1 MRVSQLLRCALLAA
15 AALAAWSLVAGAN
28 FSVNVAPADLELAPG
43 ETYTGYVTATN
54 SGEEEVRL
62 RAYLGDW
69 RTTPD
74 GMEYF
79 APGEFPRGAATWMKL
94 SPSQL
99 ALPPGGSERIYYEI
113 AVPED
118 ATLAGSYWA
127 MIFVEDA
134 SAQPLAPPEG
144 EEQPQMA
151 IRTLLRYGVQVF
163 VTIPGTE
170 IRGAVFTGTGL
181 APVEGGFDL
190 SATIENRGNIHLRPT
205 TWLELRSAAGDTVY
219 SAEHMRLTVLPG
231 CTREYKFELRHL
243 TLPPGKYY
251 ALVIADYGA
260 PTLVAA
266 QAELEVAGE

>member
-1 MRVSQLLRCALLAA
+1 MRAPQLLRCALMAAAILAA
-15 AALAAWSLVAGAN
+15 YSFAAGAD
-28 FSVNVAPADLELAPG
+28 FSVNVAPADLQLNPG
-43 ETYTGYVTATN
+43 ETYSGYVTATN
-54 SGEEEVRL
+54 SGEDEVRL

-79 APGEFPRGAATWMKL
+79 APGEFARGAAAWMQL
-94 SPSQL
+94 SPTQL
-99 ALPPGGSERIYYEI
+99 AIPPGGSERIYYEI

-118 ATLAGSYWA
+118 TALAGSYWA

-134 SAQPLAPPEG
+134 IAPPVPPDG
-144 EEQPQMA
+144 SEQPQMA
-151 IRTLLRYGVQVF
+151 IRTLLRYGVQVY

-170 IRGAVFTGTGL
+170 IRDAVFTGTGL
-181 APVEGGFDL
+181 VQVEGGFDL

-205 TWLELRSAAGDTVY
+205 TWLELRNTEGETVY

-231 CTREYKFELRHL
+231 CTREYLFELRNL
-243 TLPPGKYY
+243 TLHPGKYF